1 MTIGKIDHKVDGVA
15 LSMDQDLSTPAL
27 LRAARGAYGQAM
39 RAALADAGVDDLP
52 RNGAFILAGIDAS
65 GGPRTDL
72 PQELGVT
79 KQAVSNVIEALV
91 ARGYV
96 ERSPGSDDR
105 RRIALELTDR
115 GQTAVD
121 ALVRGIASVDG
132 ELRGTVTSDRMESMQ
147 AGLLALAQIKG
158 AHQEAGGR
166 RSRPRPQIRRCFP
179 MFSVRDMQRAVAS
192 YRALGFTVVP
202 DEEGDAH
209 AFARREAAGLHLVTD
224 DHHAG
229 TGVAYLHVRDA
240 DALYAEWLGA
250 DAGGDLRPVEPT
262 SYGMREGTFVDPD
275 GNALHFGSNAAD

>member
-1 MTIGKIDHKVDGVA
+1 VA
-15 LSMDQDLSTPAL
+15 LSIDEDLSTPAL
-27 LRAARGAYGQAM
+27 LRAARGAYAQAM

-52 RNGAFILAGIDAS
+52 KNGAFILAGIDAS
-65 GGPRTDL
+65 GGPRTQL

-79 KQAVSNVIEALV
+79 PKALRTAIEALV

-96 ERSPGSDDR
+96 DRSPDSGDR
-105 RRIALELTDR
+105 PIALQLTAR

-121 ALVRGIASVDG
+121 ALTRGIAAVDG
-132 ELRGTVTSDRMESMQ
+132 ELRGNVTSERIEAMQ

-158 AHQEAGGR
+158 ARKEAGGS

-179 MFSVRDMQRAVAS
+179 MFSVRDMQRAAAS
-192 YRALGFTVVP
+192 YRALGFTVIP

-240 DALYAEWLGA
+240 DALYAEWQSA
-250 DAGGDLRPVEPT
+250 DADGELRPVEAT
-262 SYGMREGTFVDPD
+262 RYGMREGAFIDPD
-275 GNALHFGSNAAD
+275 GNALHFGSNADE

>member
-1 MTIGKIDHKVDGVA
+1 MA
-15 LSMDQDLSTPAL
+15 LSIDQHLSTPAL
-27 LRAARGAYGQAM
+27 LRAARGAYAQAM

-52 RNGAFILAGIDAS
+52 KNGAFILAGIDAS

-79 KQAVSNVIEALV
+79 KQAVSNGNVIEALV

-96 ERSPGSDDR
+96 ARSPDPGDR
-105 RRIALELTDR
+105 RRGALQLTDR

-121 ALVRGIASVDG
+121 ALSRAIASVDG
-132 ELRGTVTSDRMESMQ
+132 ELRGAVTSERMEAMR
-147 AGLLALAQIKG
+147 AGLLVLAQIKG
-158 AHQEAGGR
+158 ARQEAGGSG
-166 RSRPRPQIRRCFP
+166 SRPRPQIRRCFP
-179 MFSVRDMQRAVAS
+179 MFSVRDMPRAAAS
-192 YRALGFTVVP
+192 YRALGFTVIP

-240 DALYAEWLGA
+240 DALYAEWQGA
-250 DAGGDLRPVEPT
+250 DADGDLRPVEAT
-262 SYGMREGTFVDPD
+262 GYGMREGMFIDPD
-275 GNALHFGSNAAD
+275 GNALRFGSNADD